1 MVGRKALSAVRMWLL
16 TAGLACVI
24 FALATARAGGFDIR
38 LAGLRFRSHSAMRP
52 ALIAAALAVAV
63 GWLDRRRLAGLSAA
77 AWGGMTAAAAAPALT
92 VAALAW
98 TLAAALLFGTF
109 AIGGADSFGYV
120 SQARL
125 LARGKLIDVIPVQPQ
140 FSWPNVEAT
149 LI

>member
-77 AWGGMTAAAAAPALT
+77 AWGGMTAAGIDCSGLVHMSFRRLGRLVPRDADQQEEAGRERSEPEVGDLVTYGDDAADHIAFW
-92 VAALAW
+92 V
-98 TLAAALLFGTF
+98 GE
-109 AIGGADSFGYV
+109 IGRAHV
-120 SQARL
+120 
-125 LARGKLIDVIPVQPQ
+125 
-140 FSWPNVEAT
+140 
-149 LI
+149 